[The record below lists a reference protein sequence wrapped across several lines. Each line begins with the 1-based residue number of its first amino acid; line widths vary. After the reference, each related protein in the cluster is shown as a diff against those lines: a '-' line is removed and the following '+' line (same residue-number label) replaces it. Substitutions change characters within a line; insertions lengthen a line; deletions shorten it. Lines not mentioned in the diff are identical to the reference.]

1 MLKKNLKIMTKK
13 IGFVGLGDMGKPIA
27 SNLKNHVINLMV
39 YDIAGTKNRAPK
51 NTIAANSLTDL
62 VKYADIIFMSVPDVE
77 SSMNIINEV
86 LKSKRNSSKIIINL
100 STIGVTETQKILNV
114 LDTTHITY
122 IDAPVSGGKTGAIN
136 ASITVMW
143 SGSKTVLKE
152 LEPYLHSFAKSI
164 IFIGKKPGQGQVM
177 KLLNNF
183 LSAVALS
190 ATSEAILL
198 GLKNN
203 LDMKTMLE
211 VLNVSTGKN
220 SASLDKFPNRIA
232 THTYD
237 AGFRMS
243 LMNKDLELYINDAV
257 KNNIPKDIANV
268 VKNYFQSGMDSFP
281 EGDFTEI
288 YKIIRDK

>member
-1 MLKKNLKIMTKK
+1 MTKK

-27 SNLKNHVINLMV
+27 SNLKNRAIHLMV
-39 YDIAGTKNRAPK
+39 YDIAGTKDRAPK
-51 NTIAANSLTDL
+51 GTITANSLATL
-62 VKYADIIFMSVPDVE
+62 IEYADLIFMSVPDAE
-77 SSMNIINEV
+77 SSMNIIDEV
-86 LKSKRNSSKIIINL
+86 LKRKRNSSKVIINL
-100 STIGVTETQKILNV
+100 STIGVAETQNILNV
-114 LDTTHITY
+114 LDTTPITY

-143 SGSKTVLKE
+143 SGSKTVLEE
-152 LEPYLHSFAKSI
+152 LEPYLHSFAESI

-183 LSAVALS
+183 LSAVAMS

-232 THTYD
+232 TNTFD

-257 KNNIPKDIANV
+257 KNNIPKDIATV

-288 YKIIRDK
+288 YKIIKNK

>member
-1 MLKKNLKIMTKK
+1 MKKNLKKMIKK

-27 SNLKNHVINLMV
+27 SNLKNRAINLMV
-39 YDIAGTKNRAPK
+39 YDIAGTKDRAPK
-51 NTIAANSLTDL
+51 NTIAANSLTAL
-62 VKYADIIFMSVPDVE
+62 IEYADIIFISVPDAE
-77 SSMNIINEV
+77 NSMNIIDEV
-86 LKSKRNSSKIIINL
+86 LKYNRNSPKVIINL
-100 STIGVTETQKILNV
+100 STIGVTETQKITKV
-114 LDTTHITY
+114 LDKTPISY

-143 SGSKTVLKE
+143 SGSKTVLEK
-152 LEPYLHSFAKSI
+152 LEPYLQSFAKSI

-183 LSAVALS
+183 LSAVAIS

-232 THTYD
+232 TNTFD

-268 VKNYFQSGMDSFP
+268 VKNYFKTGLDSFP

-288 YKIIRDK
+288 YKVIRDK

>member
-1 MLKKNLKIMTKK
+1 MIKK
-13 IGFVGLGDMGKPIA
+13 IGFIGLGDMGKPIA
-27 SNLKNHVINLMV
+27 SNLKNRAVNLMV
-39 YDIAGTKNRAPK
+39 YDIAGTKDRAPK
-51 NTIAANSLTDL
+51 DTITANSLITL
-62 VKYADIIFMSVPDVE
+62 IEYADIIFMSVPDAE
-77 SSMNIINEV
+77 SSMNIIDEV
-86 LKSKRNSSKIIINL
+86 LKHMRNSSKVIINL
-100 STIGVTETQKILNV
+100 STIGVAETQNILNV
-114 LDTTHITY
+114 LDTTPITY

-143 SGSKTVLKE
+143 SGSKTVLEE
-152 LEPYLHSFAKSI
+152 LESYLHSFAKSI

-183 LSAVALS
+183 LSAVAMS

-232 THTYD
+232 TNTFD

-257 KNNIPKDIANV
+257 KNNIPKDIATV

-288 YKIIRDK
+288 YKIIKDK

>member
-1 MLKKNLKIMTKK
+1 
-13 IGFVGLGDMGKPIA
+13 
-27 SNLKNHVINLMV
+27 
-39 YDIAGTKNRAPK
+39 
-51 NTIAANSLTDL
+51 
-62 VKYADIIFMSVPDVE
+62 
-77 SSMNIINEV
+77 
-86 LKSKRNSSKIIINL
+86 
-100 STIGVTETQKILNV
+100 
-114 LDTTHITY
+114 
-122 IDAPVSGGKTGAIN
+122 
-136 ASITVMW
+136 
-143 SGSKTVLKE
+143 
-152 LEPYLHSFAKSI
+152 
-164 IFIGKKPGQGQVM
+164 M

-183 LSAVALS
+183 LSAVAMS

-232 THTYD
+232 TNTFD

-257 KNNIPKDIANV
+257 INNIPKDIANV
-268 VKNYFQSGMDSFP
+268 VKNYFQSGFDNFP

-288 YKIIRDK
+288 YKIIKDK